1 MMFKI
6 ETQIKKIRNLLKSK
20 VIIGPRY
27 IMAWLKIYTLVKQSF
42 LLNFEQGNEVM
53 IPEELSQDDMPLS
66 FRYYDPIII
75 LIQERLSYNKREY
88 FKVKKQLGLLFD
100 KKLSLRNQVKELMKV
115 GNEHKKKS
123 KAAAADLLTFE
134 ELQPGEIDYFKS
146 KHTM

>member
-1 MMFKI
+1 
-6 ETQIKKIRNLLKSK
+6 
-20 VIIGPRY
+20 
-27 IMAWLKIYTLVKQSF
+27 MAWLKIYTLVKQSF

-100 KKLSLRNQVKELMKV
+100 KKLSLKNQVKELVKV

>member
-1 MMFKI
+1 M
-6 ETQIKKIRNLLKSK
+6 
-20 VIIGPRY
+20 
-27 IMAWLKIYTLVKQSF
+27 KQSF
-42 LLNFEQGNEVM
+42 LLHFEQGNEVM

-75 LIQERLSYNKREY
+75 LIQERLSQNKREY

-100 KKLSLRNQVKELMKV
+100 KKLSLKNQFKELVKV
-115 GNEHKKKS
+115 GDQNKKKS
-123 KAAAADLLTFE
+123 KNKAAVDLLTFE